1 MNGVPC
7 DASVHE
13 TDGAVSTLQNK
24 GGQMASVIS
33 QVASSGS
40 RIAALDILRGI
51 AILGTLGTNIWVFS
65 AAGTPLDQAFFGNQ
79 LTVQS
84 LFEVF
89 ANGKFLSL
97 LAILFGVGVAIQY
110 ESAQRKGQVWPG
122 RYLWRSTLLFLEGLL
137 HFTLLFEGDVLMG
150 YAVAAVITAFTLR
163 RGERAVRWAIGVA
176 GMFHLLLMS
185 IVMMGSAALP
195 AGGGDFDPLG
205 VYAQLLLNG
214 SYLEQ
219 IASRIDNALLLRA
232 EPLFALPY
240 TVFLFCVGAWLHQRG
255 AFTLHE
261 SSRKLQRAMLVWGL
275 GLGLPLNLLI
285 LVPDVWPELGL
296 DVQTV
301 IFFAVRYGFSAIL
314 ALGYVGLV
322 LWLLRRNAHGWLYA
336 RLTAVGRVALS
347 TYVSQSVILSVVF
360 YGWGFGL
367 GSQLADWTIAL
378 LFIALCIVQI
388 VVAEL
393 WIRTGGG
400 PLERIRRRLEK
411 LGQRVG
417 E

>member
-1 MNGVPC
+1 
-7 DASVHE
+7 
-13 TDGAVSTLQNK
+13 
-24 GGQMASVIS
+24 MASVTS
-33 QVASSGS
+33 QVTSSGS
-40 RIAALDILRGI
+40 RIASLDLLRGI

-97 LAILFGVGVAIQY
+97 LAILGGVGVAIQY
-110 ESAQRKGQVWPG
+110 DSAQRKGQVWPG

-137 HFTLLFEGDVLMG
+137 HFTILFEGDVLMG

-176 GMFHLLLMS
+176 GVLHLLFLALV
-185 IVMMGSAALP
+185 IAGSGVLP
-195 AGGGDFDPLG
+195 TGNGEPEPLTI
-205 VYAQLLLNG
+205 YAQLLLDG
-214 SYLEQ
+214 SYPEQ
-219 IASRIDNALLLRA
+219 VAFRISNALVLRA

-240 TVFLFCVGAWLHQRG
+240 TVFLFCAGAWLHQRG

-261 SSRKLQRAMLVWGL
+261 SSRKLQRTMLMWGL

-285 LVPDVWPELGL
+285 LAPDVWPELGL
-296 DVQTV
+296 YGETV
-301 IFFAVRYGFSAIL
+301 IFFAVRYGFSAVL
-314 ALGYVGLV
+314 ALGYAGLV

-336 RLTAVGRVALS
+336 RLMAVGRVALS
-347 TYVSQSVILSVVF
+347 TYVSQSVILSILF
-360 YGWGFGL
+360 YGWGLGL

-400 PLERIRRRLEK
+400 PLERIRKRLEK